1 MFGAASSR
9 LIVGRSCRRRCCLP
23 PPLPWVVAS
32 VTEQRFSLLVNNNNN
47 NNNNNKSSDTG
58 ANGNHRLH
66 KSSCRVGFSTISFDG
81 NTFHSDALS
90 SESAVDDSAPT
101 FFSISHPQHHRHH
114 PHHHQSPLLR

>member
-32 VTEQRFSLLVNNNNN
+32 VTEQRFSLLVNNNN